1 MLFPIHQLLKRFAPG
16 PRAHAFGRLFGA
28 GLLAAVVTTG
38 LLFLMRHFVAIDEA
52 TLDERAPVGNLVF
65 LRSVPEQEPPP
76 HRPIRVDPPPPAEPP
91 PQTREWRHTS
101 TGSYG
106 EGIYEQTPPS
116 VGVGPRE
123 ATESR
128 LAIPLL
134 RQAPDYP
141 QRLRA
146 RGIEGWVVVSFTIT
160 ETGATADAV
169 VLDSNPPGAF
179 DAAALRAI
187 ARYKYH
193 PQLIAGRPVAM
204 PGVALRIV
212 FEMDEPA

>member
-1 MLFPIHQLLKRFAPG
+1 MWITMHQPPERVAPSLRIG
-16 PRAHAFGRLFGA
+16 AGGRLFAA
-28 GLLAAVVTTG
+28 GLLAAVVTIG
-38 LLFLMRHFVAIDEA
+38 LLFLMRYLVAIDESV
-52 TLDERAPVGNLVF
+52 LDERAPVGNLVF
-65 LRSVPEQEPPP
+65 LRSVPEREPPP
-76 HRPIRVDPPPPAEPP
+76 HRPLPPKKPPETDPPPTMPP
-91 PQTREWRHTS
+91 RTYTP
-101 TGSYG
+101 TGGYG
-106 EGIYEQTPPS
+106 EPFHEQTPPS
-116 VGVGPRE
+116 IAIGTDGVS
-123 ATESR
+123 ESR

-146 RGIEGWVVVSFTIT
+146 RGVEGWVVVSFTIT

-169 VLDSNPPGAF
+169 VLESNPPGAF

-204 PGVALRIV
+204 PGVTLRMV
-212 FEMDEPA
+212 FEMDDPA

>member
-1 MLFPIHQLLKRFAPG
+1 MMFNIQPLLERIVPG
-16 PRAHAFGRLFGA
+16 PRIHACGRLFAA

-38 LLFLMRHFVAIDEA
+38 LLFLMRHFVAIEES

-65 LRSVPEQEPPP
+65 LRTVPEPEPP
-76 HRPIRVDPPPPAEPP
+76 RAVVRVDPPPEVAPP
-91 PQTREWRHTS
+91 PPTS
-101 TGSYG
+101 TWEHTLTGGYG
-106 EGIYEQTPPS
+106 VGTYEQVPPS
-116 VGVGPRE
+116 VDVGGHE
-123 ATESR
+123 ASESR

-160 ETGATADAV
+160 ETGATTDAV
-169 VLDSNPPGAF
+169 VLESSPPGVF

-204 PGVALRIV
+204 PGVTMRIV
-212 FEMDEPA
+212 FEMDDPA

>member
-1 MLFPIHQLLKRFAPG
+1 MSFTIQPLLEPITLG
-16 PRAHAFGRLFGA
+16 PRIGAYGRLFAA
-28 GLLAAVVTTG
+28 GLLAAIVTIG
-38 LLFLMRHFVAIDEA
+38 LLFLMRHFVAIDES

-65 LRSVPEQEPPP
+65 LRTVPDQEPPP
-76 HRPIRVDPPPPAEPP
+76 PRQIRVDPPPPPEPP
-91 PQTREWRHTS
+91 PQTREWKYTP
-101 TGSYG
+101 TGGYD
-106 EGIYEQTPPS
+106 EGGYEPAQPS
-116 VGVGPRE
+116 VEVGHRE

-146 RGIEGWVVVSFTIT
+146 RGVEGWVVVSFTIT

-169 VLDSNPPGAF
+169 VIESSPPGAF

-193 PQLIAGRPVAM
+193 PQLIAGRPVPM
-204 PGVALRIV
+204 PGMTLRIV
-212 FEMDEPA
+212 FEMDDPA